1 MCKSLILFLFIA
13 QLSHASIQVWPL
25 GAGARFE
32 RDENQSL
39 TPRVTQRIA
48 VGLNIE
54 SIQAE
59 IASDQ
64 FSSKSSEGNVSIKR
78 SYQDFTLWLGHQF
91 HQWDHLNFYA
101 MGGLG
106 QYQETIKTR
115 VGTLTDESTSNSKT
129 LMGVGLELRYKPFDI
144 GLLVSSGARILWAEN
159 FDPNLQPDLFVR
171 LGFEF

>member
-1 MCKSLILFLFIA
+1 MCKSVILFLFFV
-13 QLSHASIQVWPL
+13 QVSHASIQVWPL

-39 TPRVTQRIA
+39 TPRVTQRLAI
-48 VGLNIE
+48 GLNIE
-54 SIQAE
+54 SIQVE

-78 SYQDFTLWLGHQF
+78 NYQDFTLWLGHQF
-91 HQWDHLNFYA
+91 HQWNQLNLFA

-129 LMGVGLELRYKPFDI
+129 LMGVGLELRYQPFDV
-144 GLLVSSGARILWAEN
+144 GLLVSSGARKLWAEN

>member
-1 MCKSLILFLFIA
+1 MFKSLILLFFFV
-13 QLSHASIQVWPL
+13 QTSHASIQVWPL

-39 TPRVTQRIA
+39 APRITQRFA
-48 VGLNIE
+48 VGLNMK
-54 SIQAE
+54 SIQVE

-78 SYQDFTLWLGHQF
+78 QYQDFTLWLGHQF
-91 HQWDHLNFYA
+91 HQWSQVQFLA
-101 MGGLG
+101 AGGLG

-115 VGTLTDESTSNSKT
+115 VGALNDESTSNTKILT
-129 LMGVGLELRYKPFDI
+129 GVGLELRYKPFDF
-144 GLLVSSGARILWAEN
+144 GLLISSGARILWAEN